1 MTPHALFLVLLSGC
15 IAALVMGALVQW
27 SSRGKAT
34 DTDGVQAL
42 GNFGLLGLG
51 HGKLAGWI
59 VHVVAG
65 MIFAVPYALVMQ
77 WLGLTQLWHFVLAGV
92 ATGALHGYVVG
103 FWIIILLGEHH
114 RFRRVRDEGPVLAV
128 IYMFSHVVYGGVV
141 GLMFGVFGAVTS
153 GS

>member
-1 MTPHALFLVLLSGC
+1 MTPNALFLVLLSGAIGAC
-15 IAALVMGALVQW
+15 VMGALVQW

-51 HGKLAGWI
+51 HGKLTGWI
-59 VHVVAG
+59 VHIVAG
-65 MIFAVPYALVMQ
+65 MVFAVPYAIVMQ
-77 WLGLTQLWHFVLAGV
+77 WLGLTQIHHMLLAGV

-114 RFRRVRDEGPVLAV
+114 RFRRVREEGPVLAV
-128 IYMFSHVVYGGVV
+128 IYMISHVVFGGVV
-141 GLMFGVFGAVTS
+141 GLMLGVTGAVPVA
-153 GS
+153 